1 LTAEKD
7 DFYRGRPISLLS
19 REPVMGRIQTNVG
32 WTTGINISDTVN
44 QLMKLSAKPR
54 DMLNSRT
61 DTIRQEL
68 VAITG
73 LAGLLYAVKSTATT
87 LGKTDLYHQRT
98 SVSSDLNALTS
109 NLSGNAALG
118 TYEFT
123 PLRLVQSQK
132 QVSSGFKADNQPIGA
147 GEITIRFG
155 DHVERDTSLGLLN
168 GGQGIAR
175 GKIRIVDRSGAFADI
190 DLSTARTVDDVL
202 TAINNSSSVNVSATV
217 RDGHFRIV
225 DNTGLAAANLKVVEV
240 GGGTTA
246 ASLGLGGIDVAA
258 ATANGQDVF
267 RLYGG
272 MDLTTLNDGAGVSV
286 NKSLADIR
294 YTLRDGTVGQ
304 IDLSPSGGT
313 ADTTLDA
320 VLARINAAAPTKL
333 RAEMSPDGTRLQL
346 TDLTVGAESFAL
358 ESLFDSQALK
368 GLGLDTAATDDVL
381 TGRRIIGGLKTV
393 LLSSLD
399 GGRGMGEL
407 GTIEITDRNGGAPAT
422 VDLAGLESLEE
433 VVDAINTSGVGVQA
447 RVNRA
452 RNGIE
457 IVDTSGGAGALV
469 IANGDATETASK
481 LNIAVNSSVASIDSG
496 DMHLQVVS
504 ESTLLSSLNGGAG
517 VAAGQF
523 VIRDSQGRSGT
534 VDLRSSKTVGD
545 AIAAINRLFLSAR
558 AELNETGDGIVLRDT
573 GGGAS
578 TLTVVEGSTTTAR
591 DLGLLR
597 TAKTVDVEGESQQI
611 VNGSLTHRIEI
622 SATDTLNDLKNKI
635 NALAGGFSVSVL
647 NDGST
652 QPYRLMMQ
660 SGRAGKAGELT
671 IDTSAANFRFDE
683 SAKAQDALLAL
694 GPASNTA
701 TAILLSSSSNTFRNV
716 VEGLTVDMKQATGT
730 TVSVNVSST
739 NTNLVAAAKTLVE
752 NYNLFRK
759 QLVELAKYDTTLSQ
773 ASLLTGNATA
783 LRLDVDMTQLLR
795 GEFTGTGEFRSLS
808 AIGFGFGQ
816 DGTITLDETA
826 FKAAIA
832 ANPDAIEQFLSA
844 PTTGVSA
851 RLSGMIERLAGED
864 SSLVTQRLDALEKK
878 IASNELRME
887 RMDALLEKQRERLTM
902 SFYNMELAV
911 TRIQGNLKYLDSIA
925 WITENN
931 QNSK

>member
-1 LTAEKD
+1 
-7 DFYRGRPISLLS
+7 
-19 REPVMGRIQTNVG
+19 MGRIQTNVG